1 MRILIANDDGVTAP
15 GIAALYDAL
24 ADHADCVVIA
34 PDQDKSGA
42 SSSLTLDRPL
52 HPQRLD
58 NGFISLNGTPTD
70 CVHLGLNGL
79 LEELPD
85 MVVSGI
91 NLGANLGDDV
101 LYSGTVAAAIEGR
114 FLKGPAFAF
123 SLVSRLTDNLPTAM
137 HFARLLVSAHER
149 LAVPPRTVL
158 NVNIP
163 NLPLDRDP
171 TDPPRAP
178 RPCRRTGEGGQ
189 SARQGR
195 LLDRRGRR
203 CRGWRAGDGF
213 PRGHARLRVD
223 HSVAAGPYLPRSLR
237 RPRRVAGRTD
247 VMSEDLHR
255 RGIGMTSQRTRERL
269 IQRLYEEG
277 LSNAHVLEVI
287 RRTPRHLFVD
297 EALSH
302 RAYEDTALPIGH
314 NQTISQPFMV
324 ARMTELL
331 LAAGPLDKVM
341 EIGTGSGYQT
351 AVLAQLVERVFSVER
366 IQALQ
371 DKAKERLAELNLRNV
386 VFRWGDGWEGW
397 SALAPYNGIIVTAAA
412 TEVPQSLLDQLAP
425 GGRLVIPVG
434 GGEVQQLML
443 IVRTEDGFSRQVLD
457 SVRFVPLLNGPI
469 A

>member
-1 MRILIANDDGVTAP
+1 
-15 GIAALYDAL
+15 
-24 ADHADCVVIA
+24 
-34 PDQDKSGA
+34 
-42 SSSLTLDRPL
+42 
-52 HPQRLD
+52 
-58 NGFISLNGTPTD
+58 
-70 CVHLGLNGL
+70 
-79 LEELPD
+79 
-85 MVVSGI
+85 
-91 NLGANLGDDV
+91 
-101 LYSGTVAAAIEGR
+101 
-114 FLKGPAFAF
+114 
-123 SLVSRLTDNLPTAM
+123 
-137 HFARLLVSAHER
+137 
-149 LAVPPRTVL
+149 
-158 NVNIP
+158 
-163 NLPLDRDP
+163 
-171 TDPPRAP
+171 
-178 RPCRRTGEGGQ
+178 
-189 SARQGR
+189 
-195 LLDRRGRR
+195 
-203 CRGWRAGDGF
+203 
-213 PRGHARLRVD
+213 
-223 HSVAAGPYLPRSLR
+223 
-237 RPRRVAGRTD
+237 
-247 VMSEDLHR
+247 MSEDLHR

-457 SVRFVPLLNGPI
+457 SVRFVLLLNGPI